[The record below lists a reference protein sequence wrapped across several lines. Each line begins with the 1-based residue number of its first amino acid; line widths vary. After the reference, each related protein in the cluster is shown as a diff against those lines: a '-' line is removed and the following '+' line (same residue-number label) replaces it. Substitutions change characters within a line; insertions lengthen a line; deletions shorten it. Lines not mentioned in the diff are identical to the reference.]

1 MCYPMIYP
9 WKVLFDFTKI
19 YLSDENLH
27 FAAQSNFTEKVF
39 SGKIWASS
47 FDTMFEQ
54 RNDYYSSKSNDNS
67 DPFTTF
73 SFISK
78 FNGLFQ
84 CKDVS
89 HISIFV
95 ANITNKTV
103 KFRKRDKHKFNRW
116 QVLMSR
122 LLNSVPNLIS
132 PDLLLAQIQRSA
144 KITVSQLSSFQFWPI
159 IRVYIHLKIF

>member
-1 MCYPMIYP
+1 MKLQNMYWIYP

-89 HISIFV
+89 HISQYSLL
-95 ANITNKTV
+95 TLLTKP
-103 KFRKRDKHKFNRW
+103 
-116 QVLMSR
+116 
-122 LLNSVPNLIS
+122 LNSGKETSINSIDGKYWCQDCWTVF
-132 PDLLLAQIQRSA
+132 QI
-144 KITVSQLSSFQFWPI
+144 
-159 IRVYIHLKIF
+159 